1 MTENSPLAGASS
13 KTPAFVRDSFF
24 AVGNTRIIDAVLMMF
39 FVVRIATPGI
49 GLPVNDVA
57 GLLLVAIAAF
67 RRPARQL
74 SGTTWFTAGSIFLV
88 SFLAIVAIAT
98 GPGQADVTRLGRI
111 LIMLLLAGFI
121 ASGRIDIISG
131 LKGFS
136 VGLLANIPLFYAG
149 IAPDTYGGLLTGFLN
164 DKNVAGFTYA
174 IMTVLLFIIYTK
186 TWTRIALAGAGTAA
200 VVLTDSRTSMA
211 ALAAALI
218 WLLCARFLGP
228 FFRILLAG
236 LLLSGFFF
244 AENNLSQVGA
254 YAAREGSD
262 ELRERIDAASLEK
275 TLSAPW
281 YGHGLGEATVQV
293 VGDPWFYHN
302 SYWGLITEGGYAFLV
317 VMLAFLAFAG
327 FQFLGKGKQTP
338 EARIVEA
345 ATIVILLCSFRLGE
359 VFITLPTFI
368 TIGIGMSIYSQ
379 RHASWTV
386 RQAAAGPEVEG
397 ALFPI
402 QQRVR

>member
-1 MTENSPLAGASS
+1 MTEHSPLAGASS
-13 KTPAFVRDSFF
+13 KTPDFVRDSIF
-24 AVGNTRIIDAVLMMF
+24 AVGSTRIIDAVLMMF

-49 GLPVNDVA
+49 GLPVNDIA
-57 GLLLVAIAAF
+57 GLLLVAVAAF
-67 RRPARQL
+67 RRPTRQL
-74 SGTTWFTAGSIFLV
+74 SGTTWFAAISILLV
-88 SFLAIVAIAT
+88 TFLAIVAIAT
-98 GPGQADVTRLGRI
+98 GPTQADITRLGRI
-111 LIMLLLAGFI
+111 LIMLFLAGFI
-121 ASGRIDIISG
+121 ASGRIDIVSG

-149 IAPDTYGGLLTGFLN
+149 LAPDTYGGLLTGFLN

-174 IMTVLLFIIYTK
+174 ILTVLLFLIYRRL
-186 TWTRIALAGAGTAA
+186 WTRIVLTGLGLGA

-218 WLLCARFLGP
+218 WLVCARFLGP
-228 FFRILLAG
+228 FFRIILAG
-236 LLLSGFFF
+236 VLLGGFFY
-244 AENNLSQVGA
+244 AEDNLSQVGA
-254 YAAREGSD
+254 YAARSGSD

-275 TLSAPW
+275 TLAAPW
-281 YGHGLGEATVQV
+281 YGHGLGEATTELA
-293 VGDPWFYHN
+293 GDVWFYHN
-302 SYWGLITEGGYAFLV
+302 SYWGLITEGGYAFL
-317 VMLAFLAFAG
+317 LAILALLAFAG
-327 FQFLGKGKQTP
+327 FQFLGKGRQTP

-368 TIGIGMSIYSQ
+368 AIGIGLGIYSQ
-379 RHASWTV
+379 RHSDWLV

-402 QQRVR
+402 QQRVS

>member
-13 KTPAFVRDSFF
+13 KTPDFVRDSFF
-24 AVGNTRIIDAVLMMF
+24 AVGNTRIVDAALMMF
-39 FVVRIATPGI
+39 FVVRVATPGI

-67 RRPARQL
+67 RRPTRQL
-74 SGTTWFTAGSIFLV
+74 GGTTWFSAIAVILVAFLV
-88 SFLAIVAIAT
+88 IVAIAT
-98 GPGQADVTRLGRI
+98 GPAQADVTRLGRI
-111 LIMLLLAGFI
+111 LILLFLAGFI
-121 ASGRIDIISG
+121 ASGRIDIVSG

-174 IMTVLLFIIYTK
+174 IMTVLLFLIYTK
-186 TWTRIALAGAGTAA
+186 IWTRILLAGAGVAA

-218 WLLCARFLGP
+218 WLLCARYLGP
-228 FFRILLAG
+228 FFRIILAA
-236 LLLSGFFF
+236 LLLSGFFY

-262 ELRERIDAASLEK
+262 ELRDRIDAASLEK

-281 YGHGLGEATVQV
+281 YGHGLGEATAEVA
-293 VGDPWFYHN
+293 GDPWFYHN
-302 SYWGLITEGGYAFLV
+302 SYWGLITEGGYIFLIAI
-317 VMLAFLAFAG
+317 LAVLAFAG
-327 FQFLGKGKQTP
+327 FQFFGKGRQTP

-368 TIGIGMSIYSQ
+368 TIGIGVGIYSQ
-379 RHASWTV
+379 RHAAWV
-386 RQAAAGPEVEG
+386 IRQKAADFEVEG

-402 QQRVR
+402 QQHVK